1 MIRRIGVVAFVI
13 VLMWPPAAMAITG
26 QGQQTVRNWAA
37 SNRCA
42 QAAQRAFPDFTPES
56 NAKRDAQLKQCLA
69 GGNLPPRPSLETAP
83 KP

>member
-1 MIRRIGVVAFVI
+1 MIRLTGVAAFMV
-13 VLMWPPAAMAITG
+13 VLTLPLAAMAVTG
-26 QGQQTVRNWAA
+26 QGQLMIKNWAA